1 MLRGLPNRELVDES
15 LQEEIAVLAD
25 LMLAVAHATGPL
37 SQDEIDDALG
47 LSPARNDSAL
57 DRQAG

>member
-47 LSPARNDSAL
+47 ILPEQDEDDDPS
-57 DRQAG
+57 